1 MHFDHGVVPK
11 AYVGYVRKKS
21 WLLLALFSLVTGL
34 FLISLCKGAVQLPLP
49 DVVQTL
55 LLEAPSRKADLIVWH
70 IRLPQTV
77 IAILGGAGLAVSG
90 AVMQSVLK
98 NPLASP
104 FTLGISHAAAFGAA
118 LSVIIMGSGVMAS
131 SSGDAVAIS
140 SPVLTVATA
149 FSFSIITA

>member
-1 MHFDHGVVPK
+1 MHFDHAAVPD
-11 AYVGYVRKKS
+11 AYIGYIRKKS
-21 WLLLALFSLVTGL
+21 WLLFALFSLMAIL
-34 FLISLCKGAVQLPLP
+34 FLISLCNGAVKLPLL

-55 LLEAPSRKADLIVWH
+55 LLDAPSRKADLIVWH

-77 IAILGGAGLAVSG
+77 IAILGGAGLAASG

-118 LSVIIMGSGVMAS
+118 LSVILM
-131 SSGDAVAIS
+131 
-140 SPVLTVATA
+140 
-149 FSFSIITA
+149 